1 MCCLSIYIYI
11 SYVLS
16 FYVYISYV
24 LSFLYSVH
32 SFSSALT
39 SQVLRNDVLSHR
51 ATVET
56 VNSAGSEL
64 LESSPGDE
72 ASHLRDQLDELNRG
86 WDSLLL
92 KTDERQKL
100 LETALQQ
107 VLYCNTHYRKHYC
120 LSLSKLCSIC
130 GENCKGLSVLWTLKG
145 YLAAR
150 TDSLF
155 NINASERC

>member
-1 MCCLSIYIYI
+1 M
-11 SYVLS
+11 
-16 FYVYISYV
+16 
-24 LSFLYSVH
+24 
-32 SFSSALT
+32 LT

-72 ASHLRDQLDELNRG
+72 ASHLRDQLDELNRS

-107 VLYCNTHYRKHYC
+107 VRSTTAMLKT
-120 LSLSKLCSIC
+120 LLP
-130 GENCKGLSVLWTLKG
+130 VLEQTV
-145 YLAAR
+145 
-150 TDSLF
+150 
-155 NINASERC
+155 